1 MAFLQTTSTL
11 TNYPKSIIT
20 RSDAPAC
27 SNPASTLSLSD
38 PPYSNFFYSDC
49 NVAAQAVITSPLP
62 DSDLSIIGPRLIVA
76 WPAGDSGACAFF
88 APQNGVNGSLS
99 IELVNSTDGQPLTP
113 VYTAPSNG
121 SQYPG
126 VGVQGTMRFNSSAAL
141 TLPILGSIRTI
152 RDFTEGPS
160 ILYPEIQDAIKF
172 TSNSDGSATLQRLW
186 LDNVTSTLLRFSPNG
201 TNSKVT
207 ISNNT
212 VNFSAGD
219 YLFAAEMN
227 YPQLSQLKP
236 GAALNSAS
244 ANLTTQMPGQT
255 TALSFLAYSEKLLAG
270 AWRFLTYFGRDS
282 MISALLME
290 PVLSSG
296 NGSSMEAVISS
307 VLERVNRTDGS
318 VCHEETIG

>member
-1 MAFLQTTSTL
+1 
-11 TNYPKSIIT
+11 
-20 RSDAPAC
+20 
-27 SNPASTLSLSD
+27 LSLSD
-38 PPYSNFFYSDC
+38 PPYDNFFYSDC

-99 IELVNSTDGQPLTP
+99 IELINSTDRQPLVP

-121 SQYPG
+121 NQYPS
-126 VGVQGTMRFNSSAAL
+126 VGVQGTLRFNSSATL
-141 TLPILGSIRTI
+141 TIPILGSIRTI

-160 ILYPEIQDAIKF
+160 ILYPEIQEAVKF
-172 TSNSDGSATLQRLW
+172 TSNNDGSVTLQRLW
-186 LDNVTSTLLRFSPNG
+186 LDNTTSTVLSFSPNG
-201 TNSKVT
+201 TDSKVT
-207 ISNNT
+207 ISNTT
-212 VNFSAGD
+212 VKFSAGD
-219 YLFAAEMN
+219 YLFTAENN
-227 YPQLSQLKP
+227 YPQLSQLKAN
-236 GAALNSAS
+236 AALNSQS
-244 ANLTTQMPGQT
+244 ANLTTQMPDQT

-282 MISALLME
+282 MISALLLE

-296 NGSSMEAVISS
+296 NGSSMEAVIGA
-307 VLERVNRTDGS
+307 VLERINRTDGS